1 MKVFYATYLV
11 SFYIYLSLVTA
22 SPVRPGSTTLSPVS
36 ESQARA
42 FNAPRARNVTS
53 EAVPVPLSTGASE
66 TGTEEQ
72 ASSEAAP
79 TQASAALSEGQ
90 ATPKISAT
98 ATETQ
103 DATEAQATSEAQ
115 TTSETQTTS
124 ESQPTSETQPPSE
137 TSVSVTEMTSAAPEM
152 TGTATE
158 NQAAP
163 QTTTVVA
170 ESQAAPEMTSAASR
184 MASQSEASPTQAEAS
199 PQETMGSSP
208 SSSPSISEDGPN
220 SETHRVH
227 KASPK
232 QGNLCKTGDS
242 YCCDEKDGK
251 NTCIKSRTSC
261 DQKVICCN
269 NDNGYQFCMGDINFN
284 MPITFNIDV
293 DLDF

>member
-1 MKVFYATYLV
+1 MKVFYAAYLV
-11 SFYIYLSLVTA
+11 SFYFYLSLVTA
-22 SPVRPGSTTLSPVS
+22 SPVRPGSTTLSPVA

-42 FNAPRARNVTS
+42 FSAPRARNVTS
-53 EAVPVPLSTGASE
+53 EAVPVPLSTGAAE

-72 ASSEAAP
+72 ASSEATP
-79 TQASAALSEGQ
+79 TQASAAISEGQ
-90 ATPKISAT
+90 ATPEISAS
-98 ATETQ
+98 ATGTQ
-103 DATEAQATSEAQ
+103 AASAAQ
-115 TTSETQTTS
+115 TTTEI
-124 ESQPTSETQPPSE
+124 QPTETETTTEPQSSSE
-137 TSVSVTEMTSAAPEM
+137 TSVTVTEMTSAAPEM

-158 NQAAP
+158 NQAVP
-163 QTTTVVA
+163 QMTAAAT
-170 ESQAAPEMTSAASR
+170 ESQAASGMTSAASG

-208 SSSPSISEDGPN
+208 SPSPSISEEAPN

-293 DLDF
+293 DIDF

>member
-1 MKVFYATYLV
+1 MKVFYAAYLV
-11 SFYIYLSLVTA
+11 SFYFYLSLVTA
-22 SPVRPGSTTLSPVS
+22 SPVRPGSTTLSPVV
-36 ESQARA
+36 EAQARA

-53 EAVPVPLSTGASE
+53 EAVPVPLSTGAAE

-72 ASSEAAP
+72 ASSEATP
-79 TQASAALSEGQ
+79 TQASAAISEGQ
-90 ATPKISAT
+90 ATPEISASATGTQAASAAQT
-98 ATETQ
+98 ATEIQPT
-103 DATEAQATSEAQ
+103 TEPQPS
-115 TTSETQTTS
+115 SETPVT
-124 ESQPTSETQPPSE
+124 
-137 TSVSVTEMTSAAPEM
+137 VTEMTSAAPEM

-158 NQAAP
+158 NQAVP
-163 QTTTVVA
+163 QMTAAAT
-170 ESQAAPEMTSAASR
+170 ESQAAPGMTSAASG

-208 SSSPSISEDGPN
+208 SPSPSPSISEEAPN

-284 MPITFNIDV
+284 MPITFNIDM
-293 DLDF
+293 DIDF

>member
-1 MKVFYATYLV
+1 MKFFYATYLV
-11 SFYIYLSLVTA
+11 SFYFYLSLVTA
-22 SPVRPGSTTLSPVS
+22 SPVRPGSTTLSPVA

-53 EAVPVPLSTGASE
+53 EAVPVPLSTGAAE

-72 ASSEAAP
+72 ASSEATP

-90 ATPKISAT
+90 ATPEISAT

-103 DATEAQATSEAQ
+103 DASETQAASEAQ
-115 TTSETQTTS
+115 TTSE
-124 ESQPTSETQPPSE
+124 SQTSETQTPSE
-137 TSVSVTEMTSAAPEM
+137 TSVSVTDMTSAAPEM

-158 NQAAP
+158 NQAAS
-163 QTTTVVA
+163 QMTAAAT
-170 ESQAAPEMTSAASR
+170 ESQAAPEMTSAASG

-208 SSSPSISEDGPN
+208 SPSPSVSEDASN
-220 SETHRVH
+220 SEAHRVH

-242 YCCDEKDGK
+242 YCCDEKDGSMSSIHPVS
-251 NTCIKSRTSC
+251 TIHSSMLTSM
-261 DQKVICCN
+261 
-269 NDNGYQFCMGDINFN
+269 FS
-284 MPITFNIDV
+284 
-293 DLDF
+293 

>member
-11 SFYIYLSLVTA
+11 SFYFYLSLVTA
-22 SPVRPGSTTLSPVS
+22 SPVRPGSTTLSPVA

-53 EAVPVPLSTGASE
+53 EAVPVPLSTGSAE

-72 ASSEAAP
+72 ASSEATP

-90 ATPKISAT
+90 ATPEISAT

-103 DATEAQATSEAQ
+103 DASETQASSEAQ
-115 TTSETQTTS
+115 TTSE
-124 ESQPTSETQPPSE
+124 SQTSETQTTSE

-163 QTTTVVA
+163 QITAAAT
-170 ESQAAPEMTSAASR
+170 ESQAAPEMTSTASG

-208 SSSPSISEDGPN
+208 SPSPSVSEEAPN
-220 SETHRVH
+220 SEAHRVH

-242 YCCDEKDGK
+242 YCCDEKDGSMLS
-251 NTCIKSRTSC
+251 THPGSTIYSPMLTSM
-261 DQKVICCN
+261 
-269 NDNGYQFCMGDINFN
+269 FS
-284 MPITFNIDV
+284 
-293 DLDF
+293 